1 MDSKGLGFF
10 FLLVF
15 FFGIEIFIMLYSLRR
30 KNTSYFSVEQ
40 VFLTK
45 PSNSPGVIQIA
56 PERERGR
63 DGEEDTERGRIEQPA
78 DL

>member
-1 MDSKGLGFF
+1 
-10 FLLVF
+10 
-15 FFGIEIFIMLYSLRR
+15 MLYSLRR

-56 PERERGR
+56 PERERE
-63 DGEEDTERGRIEQPA
+63 GEMEKKIQREGG
-78 DL
+78 